1 MPMGN
6 HNTKIKQLYRAILP
20 CAPDINKFW
29 ELVWFV
35 DQYWYTGFSRSS
47 DTTDDLKSWWGSGA
61 QIVNPPTS
69 EGASTNNSNLD
80 VHRFLLPILAPLTSH
95 ALSSS
100 LITRK
105 QLARRQYIDIT
116 MGESRQELVAWLNNL
131 LQLNITKV
139 EQCGTGAALCQV
151 FDSIFYDVPMSRVKF
166 NANTEYAYLQNFK
179 VLQNTFAKHQIDKP
193 IRVESL
199 VKCKMQDNLEFLQ
212 FVKQYWDQHF
222 PGHDYDPV
230 ARRKGQGGVATGA
243 APAPRASTTAARRAP
258 AASNTAAPRT
268 RTPLAT
274 GGGAASAAL
283 REENTQLKETVTGLE
298 RERDF
303 YFSKLRDIELLIQQA
318 MEADPELEKD
328 EGLLKQIQNILYS
341 TEEGFEIPPETE
353 GAEEETF

>member
-1 MPMGN
+1 
-6 HNTKIKQLYRAILP
+6 
-20 CAPDINKFW
+20 
-29 ELVWFV
+29 
-35 DQYWYTGFSRSS
+35 
-47 DTTDDLKSWWGSGA
+47 
-61 QIVNPPTS
+61 
-69 EGASTNNSNLD
+69 
-80 VHRFLLPILAPLTSH
+80 
-95 ALSSS
+95 
-100 LITRK
+100 
-105 QLARRQYIDIT
+105 

-179 VLQNTFAKHQIDKP
+179 ILQNTFAKHQIDKP

-222 PGHDYDPV
+222 PGHEYDAV
-230 ARRKGQGGVATGA
+230 ARRKGQGGVSTGA
-243 APAPRASTTAARRAP
+243 APASRTTTAARRAP

-268 RTPLAT
+268 RTPLAS

-283 REENTQLKETVTGLE
+283 REENNALKETVTGLE

-328 EGLLKQIQNILYS
+328 EGLLKQIQTILYS
-341 TEEGFEIPPETE
+341 TEEGFEIPPEAE
-353 GAEEETF
+353 GVEEETF